1 MTLIKNFDDYIREA
15 GLDPKKYQRE
25 GVQWIL
31 KNETT
36 QTPLNNVRGGLIA
49 DEMGLGKT
57 IMMIG
62 TIVSNRL
69 HRTLI
74 VLPLALIDQWKREI
88 ERTTDIVPLVWHTT
102 TKKNIEEKELF
113 DAEVVITTYGHIQST
128 KKSTFNILHE
138 MNWGRVIFDEGHH
151 LRNAKTKNHL
161 GALAIKAPVRWLITG
176 TPIQNR
182 RSDFFSL
189 CAIMGYEKTFYAKPE
204 NLMKIVKASIMKRT
218 KKEVGIEL
226 PPMTIEMVPIEWK
239 NVTERELSKDIH
251 SMMGM
256 GSPSSE
262 REVNAAIEAMGEH
275 RLPLMVRARQS
286 CILPGLLK
294 KFVDEATEM
303 GLLEEDDDMHDAIS
317 HSSKLTTVCDT
328 IIKNAENKKGKI
340 VFCHY
345 RGEIDFIKQKLEE
358 AGMSVATLDGRIPV
372 KDRKE
377 ILTEPKDVL
386 ILQIM
391 TGCEGL
397 NLQEYSEIYFVSPH
411 WNPAVEDQAVA
422 RCHRIGQTEPVK
434 VFRFKMDYLDE
445 ENDDICIEQY
455 AEEVQEKKR
464 EFFTIIDEEEN

>member
-1 MTLIKNFDDYIREA
+1 ME
-15 GLDPKKYQRE
+15 
-25 GVQWIL
+25 
-31 KNETT
+31 NE
-36 QTPLNNVRGGLIA
+36 
-49 DEMGLGKT
+49 
-57 IMMIG
+57 
-62 TIVSNRL
+62 
-69 HRTLI
+69 
-74 VLPLALIDQWKREI
+74 
-88 ERTTDIVPLVWHTT
+88 
-102 TKKNIEEKELF
+102 
-113 DAEVVITTYGHIQST
+113 
-128 KKSTFNILHE
+128 
-138 MNWGRVIFDEGHH
+138 
-151 LRNAKTKNHL
+151 
-161 GALAIKAPVRWLITG
+161 
-176 TPIQNR
+176 
-182 RSDFFSL
+182 
-189 CAIMGYEKTFYAKPE
+189 
-204 NLMKIVKASIMKRT
+204 
-218 KKEVGIEL
+218 
-226 PPMTIEMVPIEWK
+226 
-239 NVTERELSKDIH
+239 TERELSKDIH

-303 GLLEEDDDMHDAIS
+303 GLLEEDDDMHDAIG

-328 IIKNAENKKGKI
+328 IIKNAKNKKGKI

-455 AEEVQEKKR
+455 AEEVKKKSA
-464 EFFTIIDEEEN
+464 NSLP